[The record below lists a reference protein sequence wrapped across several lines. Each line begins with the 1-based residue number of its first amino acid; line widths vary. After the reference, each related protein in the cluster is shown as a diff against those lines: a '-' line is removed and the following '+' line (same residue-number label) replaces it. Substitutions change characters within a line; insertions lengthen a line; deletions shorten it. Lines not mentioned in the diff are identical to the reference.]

1 MTLGRKLALQS
12 SLLKSLLCLA
22 VLFVTLSIQALAQ
35 QQAPPSDPTGASVAA
50 VIVDG
55 NKLFRVRGMP
65 SYPATRRAAEIRQR
79 IIDLANDES
88 FDTAKLIVSNDEP
101 IRTTVLAGDL
111 ELFSI
116 FDEDA
121 ALENIGRELLAH
133 VYRDLVA
140 EAIENY
146 RADRSRVK
154 LVNNSLV
161 ALAVTALFAAL
172 LWAFSRLIRW
182 LVAWTE
188 RDVRRV
194 GQDLA
199 NKAFGL
205 FHAGQF
211 WSLVAGLLRLIRTIV
226 YLALI
231 YFYLNAVLGL
241 FPWTRPA
248 ARSLIR
254 FIINPLES
262 LWLGFISALPNL
274 IFLGILWIVTNYF
287 LKFLRAIF
295 RAIEHKRIQLE
306 GFEPEWATPT
316 YKIVRFLVIA
326 FAVVIAYPYIPG
338 SDSLAFKGV
347 SVFVGVLLSLGSS
360 SYIANLLAGLSMTY
374 RGTFRE
380 GDRIRVGETVGIVEE
395 IKVMITRV
403 RTPKNEIV
411 VIPNSKI
418 LNTDVI
424 NYSQLAKIRGLLLH
438 TTVSIGYDTPWRQV
452 KAMLIEAARSTQ
464 GLNQEPEPFVLQTS
478 LGDFAADYEVNAY
491 CSDVSNLQQIY
502 SDLHDNIQDIF
513 NKYGVQIMSPAYV
526 ADPES
531 AKVVPPEHWYAKPA
545 SPKDGV

>member
-1 MTLGRKLALQS
+1 MTLARKLVLQS
-12 SLLKSLLCLA
+12 SVLQCLLCLA
-22 VLFVTLSIQALAQ
+22 VLFGTLSTQVLAQ
-35 QQAPPSDPTGASVAA
+35 QQAPPSDPTGISVAP

-79 IIDLANDES
+79 IIDVANDES
-88 FDTAKLIVSNDEP
+88 FDTAKLIISIDEP

-111 ELFSI
+111 ELFNI
-116 FDEDA
+116 FEEDA
-121 ALENIGRELLAH
+121 ALENIKPELLAH

-140 EAIENY
+140 EAIENH
-146 RADRSRVK
+146 RADRSTVK

-182 LVAWTE
+182 LVEWTE

-205 FHAGQF
+205 FHASQF
-211 WSLVAGLLRLIRTIV
+211 WTFVAGLLRLIRTIV

-241 FPWTRPA
+241 FPWTRPV
-248 ARSLIR
+248 ARTLIR

-262 LWLGFISALPNL
+262 LWLGFIAALPNL
-274 IFLGILWIVTNYF
+274 IFLGILWIVTSYL

-295 RAIEHKRIQLE
+295 RAIEHKRIQLD
-306 GFEPEWATPT
+306 GFESEWATPT

-411 VIPNSKI
+411 IIPNSKI
-418 LNTDVI
+418 LSTEVI
-424 NYSQLAKIRGLLLH
+424 NYSQLAKTRGLLLH
-438 TTVSIGYDTPWRQV
+438 TTVSIGYDAPWRQV
-452 KAMLIEAARSTQ
+452 EAMLIEAARNTQ
-464 GLNQEPEPFVLQTS
+464 GLNQEPQPFVLQTS
-478 LGDFAADYEVNAY
+478 LSDFAVDYQINAY
-491 CSDVSNLQQIY
+491 CSDVSNLLQIY
-502 SDLHDNIQDIF
+502 SDLHANIQDVF
-513 NKYGVQIMSPAYV
+513 NEYGVQIMSPAYI

-531 AKVVPPEHWYAKPA
+531 AKVVPPEHWHTEPA
-545 SPKDGV
+545 SPTGGV